1 MTMMRENML
10 EGTKLTE
17 EEMNNVAGG
26 GVGTESG
33 TRIYTYI
40 VKKGDCLSVIAEKL
54 GVKMAKLI
62 DWNVDRYPN
71 LRKNP
76 DYIQAGW
83 TLKYYK

>member
-1 MTMMRENML
+1 MSMEELKAN
-10 EGTKLTE
+10 KLTE
-17 EEMNNVAGG
+17 EEMGDVAGG
-26 GVGTESG
+26 QASG
-33 TRIYTYI
+33 SAGKAYTYV